1 MEDLF
6 HCGLDVHRIRNPSKL
21 LHNAITAG
29 CSNVVELLLNHFT
42 QNDLQGTYLSF
53 CCDPLRHDRGY
64 NVRFNH
70 TLLTEAVCHVNQ
82 YTSNP
87 TWHPRSTLSE
97 REHIVELL
105 IQKGGLDP
113 NGVPAGKSITEYC
126 LPLMHAITPLHNV
139 NVVKILLQAGASP
152 LKMADIKY
160 SCSASHL
167 KTHIDERWNSL
178 HLACS
183 RFGSVKLVETI
194 LESFTSSLLDRTKKK
209 VLHDQFS
216 STTNT
221 DAIHSS
227 ASLTLN
233 CDITD
238 LVNSQTQKGM
248 TSLMIAASYS
258 EAEIIEKLLLH
269 KADVNVMAQYS
280 CSSHHTMFG
289 GTSPVWESA
298 LTLCINTCL
307 QNSPG
312 IHYVPRCVKLL
323 LEHNPWRLRQLT
335 YQMSCDA
342 QDPIVLAIARWRWHH
357 PAVFEMLYLAGF
369 STKRLRSAFRSAP
382 RPVQYSWMKSVYDNR
397 PLSLT
402 DILDLRNSE
411 HIEEQSNPLLDLY
424 KRIIAVL
431 HETPSLKQLCR
442 ICLRDNLREEIHENV
457 KKLVLPLR
465 LQKYLLLPELQTIL
479 DEYMQSQVDD
489 IKN

>member
-6 HCGLDVHRIRNPSKL
+6 HCGLDIHRIKNPSKL

-29 CSNVVELLLNHFT
+29 CLNVVELLLNHFT
-42 QNDLQGTYLSF
+42 RNDLQGTYLSF

-64 NVRFNH
+64 NVRFYH

-82 YTSNP
+82 YISNP

-105 IQKGGLDP
+105 LQNGGLDP
-113 NGVPAGKSITEYC
+113 NEVPTGKSITEYC

-139 NVVKILLQAGASP
+139 NVVQMLLQAGASP
-152 LKMADIKY
+152 SIMADIKY
-160 SCSASHL
+160 SNSSSHL
-167 KTHIDERWNSL
+167 KTHIDDRWNSL
-178 HLACS
+178 HLASS
-183 RFGSVKLVETI
+183 RFGSGKLVEKM
-194 LESFTSSLLDRTKKK
+194 LELFPSGLQDRTQNKLLDN
-209 VLHDQFS
+209 HFS
-216 STTNT
+216 STTSN
-221 DAIHSS
+221 DLCAS
-227 ASLTLN
+227 ASLTGTD
-233 CDITD
+233 DITD
-238 LVNSQTQKGM
+238 LVNSRTLKGM

-269 KADVNVMAQYS
+269 KADVNVMAQYN

-289 GTSPVWESA
+289 GTSRVWESA

-312 IHYVPRCVKLL
+312 IHFVPRCVKLL

-335 YQMSCDA
+335 YHISYDA
-342 QDPIVLAIARWRWHH
+342 QDPILLAIARWRWHH

-369 STKRLRSAFRSAP
+369 STKRLGTAFRSAP
-382 RPVQYSWMKSVYDNR
+382 RPIQYSWMKSVYDNQ

-411 HIEEQSNPLLDLY
+411 HLEGKSNPLLDLY
-424 KRIIAVL
+424 KRITAVL
-431 HETPSLKQLCR
+431 HDTPSLKQLCR
-442 ICLRDNLREEIHENV
+442 ICLRDNLRQRIHENV
-457 KKLVLPLR
+457 KKLMLPLR
-465 LQKYLLLPELQTIL
+465 LQRYLLLPELQTIL
-479 DEYMQSQVDD
+479 DDYVQSQLQVDD
-489 IKN
+489 TI